1 MKLLLSLLFTFS
13 SLLLASQ
20 AVPKF
25 NLEEV
30 ATIEVP
36 AAMELQDK
44 AYQKDAQPYYD
55 QYGFVPVPGR
65 AVFQQSGVNER
76 KKDALA
82 LYTRI
87 IHETNREAKGDFPRL
102 GVDPEVGPQ
111 DLKEI
116 DEVMKEQMMAPQPMG
131 IKVTRWLG
139 TKIVKLNGQ
148 YALHIAYERQ
158 METNPVVRVDRYSF
172 FNDDQMHVLTMSYRK
187 AEETRWKHIHE
198 RALVSYRVIR

>member
-1 MKLLLSLLFTFS
+1 
-13 SLLLASQ
+13 
-20 AVPKF
+20 
-25 NLEEV
+25 
-30 ATIEVP
+30 
-36 AAMELQDK
+36 
-44 AYQKDAQPYYD
+44 
-55 QYGFVPVPGR
+55 
-65 AVFQQSGVNER
+65 
-76 KKDALA
+76 
-82 LYTRI
+82 
-87 IHETNREAKGDFPRL
+87 
-102 GVDPEVGPQ
+102 
-111 DLKEI
+111 
-116 DEVMKEQMMAPQPMG
+116 MKEQMMAPQPMG